1 LSKRSRIS
9 RSETVGTEG
18 ARSASLLRKIPS
30 VEHLLSR
37 PRFELLSRKFGHAAL
52 VDGTRSLLDSIRDR
66 IRDGATGHEIEDS
79 LSRLDA
85 EIENRLEADI
95 APHLIRA
102 LNATGILIHTNL
114 GRAPLSEAAIA
125 ALVEIGR
132 GYSNLELD
140 LATGTRGS
148 RHRHAERL
156 LGRLFLDR
164 GALVVNNAAAAVMLS
179 LNTFAAGKEVV
190 ISRGELVEI
199 GGSFRVPEILER
211 SGARLREVGT
221 TNKTRLADYESA
233 VGPETGAIL
242 RVHPS
247 NFRIVGFT
255 ESAPTED
262 LVRLGESRGLPVIED
277 FGSGNLLPLGR
288 FGLPGEPTVRESL
301 ASGVH
306 LSIFSGDK
314 LLGGPQAGILVGDPA
329 RVTACRKNPM
339 SRALR
344 VDKLIYAAL
353 EATLASYLREKADEE
368 IPVLR
373 MLALAPDEIR
383 KRAAA
388 LVERLSPLA
397 NLSLRVEE
405 STSRVGGGAAP
416 EAEIPTFV
424 VALSSP
430 AASADQILTALRRH
444 RPPVI
449 ARISEDRVLLDLRTI
464 APEEEPILEEAI
476 RSVVSGR

>member
-1 LSKRSRIS
+1 MSQLSQ
-9 RSETVGTEG
+9 
-18 ARSASLLRKIPS
+18 LRKIPS
-30 VEHLLSR
+30 VEQLLSR
-37 PRFELLSRKFGHAAL
+37 SSFESLSRKFGHAA
-52 VDGTRSLLDSIRDR
+52 VVETTRGLLDTLRDR
-66 IRDGATGHEIEDS
+66 IRAGADEQEVANAVSH
-79 LSRLDA
+79 LDA
-85 EIENRLEADI
+85 AIESRLEADV
-95 APHLIRA
+95 APSLIRA

-114 GRAPLSEAAIA
+114 GRAALSEAALA
-125 ALVEIGR
+125 AVVEIGK

-140 LATGTRGS
+140 LGDGKRGS

-156 LGRLFLDR
+156 LAKLFPDR
-164 GALVVNNAAAAVMLS
+164 SALVVNNAAAAVMLS

-221 TNKTRLADYESA
+221 TNKTRLSDYESA
-233 VGPETGAIL
+233 IGPETGAIL
-242 RVHPS
+242 RVHPY

-255 ESAPTED
+255 ETAPTED
-262 LVRLGESRGLPVIED
+262 LVRLGETRGLPVIED
-277 FGSGNLLPLGR
+277 FGSGNLLPLGA
-288 FGLPGEPTVRESL
+288 FGLPGEPTVAGSL

-329 RVTACRKNPM
+329 RIAACRKNPM

-353 EATLASYLREKADEE
+353 EATLSSHVRERAVEE
-368 IPVLR
+368 VPVLR
-373 MLALAPDEIR
+373 MLALAPDAIR

-388 LVERLSPLA
+388 LVERLSPIPS
-397 NLSLRVEE
+397 LSLRVEE

-416 EAEIPTFV
+416 ESEIPTFV
-424 VALSSP
+424 IAVRGQT
-430 AASADQILTALRRH
+430 ASAGDILTALRRH

-464 APEEEPILEEAI
+464 APEEERILEEAI
-476 RSVVSGR
+476 RSVGSGP